1 MEGEGIRAKREL
13 FEAEIDHSWDPMLE
27 QANEVY
33 DYWKATDIHEGN
45 RLGKTYGFTSA
56 YQARAIRSRY
66 QMDKTGM
73 LDIGAA
79 RVGGIGITSGTYEM
93 FSESGTYV
101 KENSPYAATV
111 VITGNS
117 SYIPSEAAFGYRC
130 YEADTGFYAK
140 GTAEKLS
147 KRYVEMLN
155 ELK

>member
-1 MEGEGIRAKREL
+1 ME
-13 FEAEIDHSWDPMLE
+13 
-27 QANEVY
+27 
-33 DYWKATDIHEGN
+33 
-45 RLGKTYGFTSA
+45 
-56 YQARAIRSRY
+56 
-66 QMDKTGM
+66 KTGM

-130 YEADTGFYAK
+130 YEADTGMYAK
-140 GTAEKLS
+140 GTAEKLAQL
-147 KRYVEMLN
+147 YVDMLK
-155 ELK
+155 ELQ